1 MRAGGGLRGA
11 RPGPGL
17 RIRGRAARAAGAV
30 LVAAWVASAAPG
42 GPGPAGAEGV
52 QRYSGRVTDVDLGR
66 GVVVVE
72 ELGRRGRPVRH
83 EVLVEDATPLVSASR
98 LRPWDVRGWSGY
110 GETPVSLADVLVGD
124 FVVVESVELEG
135 QSVARRITIVETRK
149 AP

>member
-1 MRAGGGLRGA
+1 MREGGGTRGTPRSA
-11 RPGPGL
+11 RARVCAL
-17 RIRGRAARAAGAV
+17 AARAAGAT
-30 LVAAWVASAAPG
+30 LVALCVATMAPG

-52 QRYSGRVTDVDLGR
+52 QRYSGRVTGVDLGR
-66 GVVVVE
+66 GLVVVE

-98 LRPWDVRGWSGY
+98 LKPWDARGWSGY

-149 AP
+149 TP